1 MDIFSLLF
9 IIHRQQCVR
18 IVDSK
23 TSKTIYEGNKF
34 YAPCTGM
41 EAKEIYVE
49 DYTLVIKAEKI

>member
-23 TSKTIYEGNKF
+23 TAETIYEGNKF
-34 YAPCTGM
+34 HAPCVGL
-41 EAKEIYVE
+41 EVKEIYVE